1 MQNGTMTLEK
11 DFSMQGLIPATMLKA
26 GRSVKIVRINGRD
39 KTRTFLAGLG
49 FTEGC
54 ELTVI
59 SEIDGNVI
67 FKVKDARVAL
77 GKEMA
82 MRILV
87 G

>member
-1 MQNGTMTLEK
+1 M
-11 DFSMQGLIPATMLKA
+11 IPATMLKA